1 MNQGI
6 TNIYITT
13 SPQFSTLVVESIKP
27 LNYSINKITAKNY
40 EIILD
45 SSLIMA
51 PDTIYVFD
59 GLVNSIT
66 VAEKYKKSI
75 VAVSLGY
82 HCTYQVK
89 LERQVPERLI
99 ILFDR
104 SFLKSLLKNK
114 VIIIDPGHGGKDLG
128 HRGYINL
135 LEKNIVMDIAKYLKQ
150 QLILYGAYA
159 VKTREKDVSL
169 NIKDRLNTA
178 VLLEAQMFISLHTN
192 WDKCKAVNGAKGTYY
207 GKQGKMLC
215 ESILRELEKK
225 PKLKNLGVNQAQ
237 NNFFNIS
244 QNHYI
249 NRIPY
254 VKIEVC
260 TISNP
265 VEEGWLR
272 SPVFKKRLANA
283 ITNGISNYLF
293 RDYKINE

>member
-13 SPQFSTLVVESIKP
+13 SPQFSALIVESIKP
-27 LNYSINKITAKNY
+27 LKYSINKITASKY

-59 GLVNSIT
+59 GLVNYIT

-75 VAVSLGY
+75 IEVYLEY
-82 HCTYQVK
+82 HCTFQVK
-89 LERQVPERLI
+89 LERQVPERLM

-104 SFLKSLLKNK
+104 SILKNLLKNK
-114 VIIIDPGHGGKDLG
+114 VIIIDPGHGGRDFG

-135 LEKNIVMDIAKYLKQ
+135 LEKNVVMDVANFLKQ
-150 QLILYGAYA
+150 ELILYGAYA
-159 VKTREKDVSL
+159 VMTREKDISL
-169 NIKDRLNTA
+169 NMKERINAA
-178 VLLEAQMFISLHTN
+178 VLLEAEIFISLHTN
-192 WDKCKAVNGAKGTYY
+192 WDKNKAINGAKGTYL

-215 ESILRELEKK
+215 EAILGEIEKK
-225 PKLKNLGVNQAQ
+225 PKLKNLGANQI
-237 NNFFNIS
+237 NNHTDIHQS
-244 QNHYI
+244 HHI
-249 NRIPY
+249 NKIPY
-254 VKIEVC
+254 VKIELC

-272 SPVFKKRLANA
+272 SPVFKKRLATA

-293 RDYKINE
+293 QNYKIDD

>member
-6 TNIYITT
+6 TNVYITT

-27 LNYSINKITAKNY
+27 LNYSINKITANNY

-45 SSLIMA
+45 GSLIMA
-51 PDTIYVFD
+51 PDIIYVFD

-66 VAEKYKKSI
+66 VTEKYKKSI
-75 VAVSLGY
+75 ITVSLEY
-82 HCTYQVK
+82 HCNYQVK

-104 SFLKSLLKNK
+104 SFLKNLLKNR

-135 LEKNIVMDIAKYLKQ
+135 LEKNVVMDIANYLKQ
-150 QLILYGAYA
+150 ELILYGAYA
-159 VKTREKDVSL
+159 VMTREKDITLKMKERIHVA
-169 NIKDRLNTA
+169 N
-178 VLLEAQMFISLHTN
+178 LLEAQMFISLHMN
-192 WDKCKAVNGAKGTYY
+192 WDKIKAVNGAKGTYY

-215 ESILRELEKK
+215 EAILRELEKK
-225 PKLKNLGVNQAQ
+225 PKLKNLGISEATEHLEICQSRY
-237 NNFFNIS
+237 IS
-244 QNHYI
+244 Q
-249 NRIPY
+249 IPY
-254 VKIEVC
+254 AIIKAC

-272 SPVFKKRLANA
+272 SPVFKKRLATA

-293 RDYKINE
+293 RNYKIDE